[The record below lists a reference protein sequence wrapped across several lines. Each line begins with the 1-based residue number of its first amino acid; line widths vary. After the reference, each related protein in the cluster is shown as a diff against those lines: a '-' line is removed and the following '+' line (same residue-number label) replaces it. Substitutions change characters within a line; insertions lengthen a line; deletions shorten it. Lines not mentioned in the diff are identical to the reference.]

1 MTVWGWI
8 EIAIVVVVVTLLVKP
23 IGTYLYKVFEGKKA
37 FGDRVFGPIER
48 LLFRILSIDPRT
60 EYGWSGYIVRM
71 IVVDFVIMFFA
82 YLVLRVQG
90 HLPLNPVAIP
100 GMHPDL
106 AFNTAISFGT
116 NTNWQAYAGEIQVS
130 YLSQMIVMTMAMFTS
145 ASAGLVI
152 GISFMRGISRKGTP
166 YIGNYYVDFIRA
178 IVRVFLPLALILTI
192 IVVPLGVVQTLKG
205 PAKVTTL
212 EGKTQEIPRGPV
224 ASLETIKHLGNN
236 GGGFFNANAAHP
248 FENPNPITNIL
259 FLIAMFLI
267 PASMTQTLGKY
278 LKSSKQGWVIF
289 FALLILFILL
299 VSLTYTFEANG
310 NPKIAKLGVN
320 NSAGNMEGKESRFG
334 VADSSVFGATT
345 VSATTG
351 SVNSMH
357 SSYTAMGGMML
368 LSGMMLNVIY
378 GSCGAGMTNILMY
391 VVLTVFIAGLM
402 VGRTPEFVGKKIE
415 SREVKLSVIALL
427 AHPITI
433 LAFVALAVV
442 VPAARQ
448 AVLNRGPHGLTE
460 IVYCYTSAV
469 ANNGSAFAGLAVNSG
484 FFNITTG
491 LAMLVGRYVVFIPMI
506 AVAGSL
512 AQKQTVPPSEGT
524 FRTDNGL
531 FAGLLVGVIVIISA
545 LTFFPVLALGPIAEK
560 LGHLF

>member
-1 MTVWGWI
+1 MTVWGWC
-8 EIAIVVVVVTLLVKP
+8 EIAIVALVVTLLVKP
-23 IGTYLYKVFEGKKA
+23 VGTYLYKVFEGKKP
-37 FGDRVFGPIER
+37 FGDRVLGPVER
-48 LLFRILSIDPRT
+48 LLFRVLSIDPRT
-60 EYGWSGYIVRM
+60 EYGWSGYIIRM
-71 IVVDFVIMFFA
+71 VVLDFVIIFFA

-90 HLPLNPVAIP
+90 HLPLNPVGVP
-100 GMHPDL
+100 GMRPDL
-106 AFNTAISFGT
+106 AFNTSVSFGT
-116 NTNWQAYAGEIQVS
+116 NTNWQAYAGETQVS
-130 YLSQMIVMTMAMFTS
+130 YLTQMIAMTVMMFTS
-145 ASAGLVI
+145 ASAGLVV
-152 GISFMRGISRKGTP
+152 GISFMRAISRKGTP
-166 YIGNYYVDFIRA
+166 YIGNYYADFIRA
-178 IVRVFLPLALILTI
+178 IVRVLLPLALILTI
-192 IVVPLGVVQTLKG
+192 IIVPLGVIQTFKG
-205 PAKVTTL
+205 PVKATTL
-212 EGKTQEIPRGPV
+212 EGKKQEIPRGPV
-224 ASLETIKHLGNN
+224 ASLESIKHLGNN

-248 FENPNPITNIL
+248 FENPNPVTNLL
-259 FLIAMFLI
+259 FMIAMFLI
-267 PASMTQTLGKY
+267 PASMTQTLGRY
-278 LKSSKQGWVIF
+278 LNNSKQGWVLF
-289 FALLILFILL
+289 CALLALFLLL
-299 VSLTYTFEANG
+299 VCLTYTFEAKG

-334 VADSSVFGATT
+334 VSDSSVFGAAT

-368 LSGMMLNVIY
+368 LAGMMLNVIY
-378 GSCGAGMTNILMY
+378 GSCGAGMLNILMY

-427 AHPITI
+427 AHPVTI

-442 VPAARQ
+442 VPAARN
-448 AVLNRGPHGLTE
+448 AVLNKGPHGLTE
-460 IVYCYTSAV
+460 IIYCYTSAV
-469 ANNGSAFAGLAVNSG
+469 ANNGSAFAGLAANSG
-484 FFNITTG
+484 FYNITTG
-491 LAMLVGRYVVFIPMI
+491 LAMLIGRYVVFIPMI

-531 FAGLLVGVIVIISA
+531 FSGLLIGVVIIISA

>member
-1 MTVWGWI
+1 VTVWGWI
-8 EIAIVVVVVTLLVKP
+8 EIGIVVAVVTALVKP
-23 IGTYLYKVFEGKKA
+23 VGTYLYKVFEGKKP
-37 FGDRVFGPIER
+37 FGDRAFGPIER
-48 LLFRILSIDPRT
+48 LLFRVLSIDTRT
-60 EYGWSGYIVRM
+60 EYGWSGYIIRM
-71 IVVDFVIMFFA
+71 VVLDFVIIFFA
-82 YLVLRVQG
+82 YLVLRLQG
-90 HLPLNPVAIP
+90 HLPLNPVSVP
-100 GMHPDL
+100 GMRPDL
-106 AFNTAISFGT
+106 AFNTAVSFGT
-116 NTNWQAYAGEIQVS
+116 NTNWQAYAGETQAS
-130 YLSQMIVMTMAMFTS
+130 YLAQMMAMTVLMFTS
-145 ASAGLVI
+145 ASAGLVV
-152 GISFMRGISRKGTP
+152 GISFMRAISRKGTP

-178 IVRVFLPLALILTI
+178 IVRVLLPLALILTI
-192 IVVPLGVVQTLKG
+192 ITVPLGVIQTLKG
-205 PAKVTTL
+205 PAKVTTI

-224 ASLETIKHLGNN
+224 ASLESIKHLGNN

-248 FENPNPITNIL
+248 FENPSSVTNLL

-267 PASMTQTLGKY
+267 PASMTQTLGRY
-278 LKSSKQGWVIF
+278 LNNSKQGWVLF
-289 FALLILFILL
+289 FALLALFLL
-299 VSLTYTFEANG
+299 LACLTYTFEAQG

-334 VADSSVFGATT
+334 VSDSSLFGAET

-357 SSYTAMGGMML
+357 SSYTALGGMML
-368 LSGMMLNVIY
+368 LAGMMLNVIY

-427 AHPITI
+427 AHPVTI

-442 VPAARQ
+442 VPSARG

-469 ANNGSAFAGLAVNSG
+469 ANNGSAFAGLAANSG
-484 FFNITTG
+484 FYNITTG
-491 LAMLVGRYVVFIPMI
+491 LAMLIGRYVIFIPMI

-512 AQKQTVPPSEGT
+512 AQKQTVPASEGT

-531 FAGLLVGVIVIISA
+531 FAGLLIGVIVIISA

>member
-8 EIAIVVVVVTLLVKP
+8 EIAIVTVVVTLLVKP
-23 IGTYLYKVFEGKKA
+23 VGTYLYKVFEGKKP

-48 LLFRILSIDPRT
+48 FLFRILSIDPRT

-71 IVVDFVIMFFA
+71 IILDFVIIFFA

-90 HLPLNPVAIP
+90 HLPLNPVAVP

-106 AFNTAISFGT
+106 AFNTSISFGT
-116 NTNWQAYAGEIQVS
+116 NTNWQAYAGETQVS
-130 YLSQMIVMTMAMFTS
+130 YLAQMIVMTMVMFTS
-145 ASAGLVI
+145 AASGLVI

-166 YIGNYYVDFIRA
+166 YIGNYYADFVRA
-178 IVRVFLPLALILTI
+178 IVRVLLPLALILAVVT
-192 IVVPLGVVQTLKG
+192 VPLGVIQTLKG
-205 PAKVTTL
+205 PARVTTL

-224 ASLETIKHLGNN
+224 ASLESIKHLGNN

-248 FENPNPITNIL
+248 FENPNPITNVL
-259 FLIAMFLI
+259 FLIGMFLI
-267 PASMTQTLGKY
+267 PASMTQTLGRYIKN
-278 LKSSKQGWVIF
+278 SKQGWVLF
-289 FALLILFILL
+289 FALLALFIIL
-299 VSLTYTFEANG
+299 VCLTYTFEAAG

-334 VADSSVFGATT
+334 VSDSSVFGATT

-391 VVLTVFIAGLM
+391 VILTVFIAGLM

-427 AHPITI
+427 AHPVTI

-442 VPAARQ
+442 VPAARN
-448 AVLNRGPHGLTE
+448 AVLNKGPHGLTE

-469 ANNGSAFAGLAVNSG
+469 ANNGSAFAGLAANSG
-484 FFNITTG
+484 FFNVTTG
-491 LAMLVGRYVVFIPMI
+491 LAMLVGRYVIFIPMI

-512 AQKQTVPPSEGT
+512 AQKKTVPPSEGT
-524 FRTDNGL
+524 FRTDSGL
-531 FAGLLVGVIVIISA
+531 FAGLLIGVVVIVSA
-545 LTFFPVLALGPIAEK
+545 LTFFPVLALGPIAER